1 MTQHIQGHSVD
12 QVSAALNRAADD
24 IIAAAELP
32 ETGTIDALNLLVNAA
47 LSYLADPSVTLAD
60 VARDNYITNQDGQ
73 PGWTGQDALA
83 EIISWIGG
91 N

>member
-1 MTQHIQGHSVD
+1 MTPQQVYSAE

-24 IIAAAELP
+24 IISAAELP
-32 ETGTIDALNLLVNAA
+32 DTGTIDALNLLVNAA
-47 LSYLADPSVTLAD
+47 VSYLTDPGITLAD
-60 VARDNYITNQDGQ
+60 VARDNYDTNHDGRQ
-73 PGWTGQDALA
+73 PWTGQDALA